1 MFREINEHLEAIAGK
16 LSEDWAAYNAAKAKG
31 TKSKYAKGPQRMK
44 KGYVSPEQRKAS
56 ASKLHGGGVTKKG
69 LMSRKAAW

>member
-1 MFREINEHLEAIAGK
+1 M
-16 LSEDWAAYNAAKAKG
+16 AAKAKG